1 MAGRPGRT
9 LPQPAAPAR
18 KGKPAAARK
27 PAKPTVLG
35 RIFARP
41 GVIVAGASFAAVMT
55 GIVANALILQKGH
68 HPSPLFSPAPT
79 ETAQPAPVPLPPVVQ
94 RQVVEQPAAP
104 ADVPAPAPAA
114 AVEDAPAAQAPVAKP
129 VSAPASHA
137 TTKKPAAHT
146 AATHAATTAHK
157 EAAAPAHKAAPAVHK
172 DPIAQLLGKA
182 Q

>member
-18 KGKPAAARK
+18 KGKAAPARK
-27 PAKPTVLG
+27 SARPTVLG
-35 RIFARP
+35 RVFARP

-68 HPSPLFSPAPT
+68 HPSPLFSPAAT
-79 ETAQPAPVPLPPVVQ
+79 ETAQPAPVPLPPPAP
-94 RQVVEQPAAP
+94 RQVLEQPAAP
-104 ADVPAPAPAA
+104 AEAPAPAPAA
-114 AVEDAPAAQAPVAKP
+114 PVEDVPAAPAPTAR
-129 VSAPASHA
+129 PATATPHA
-137 TTKKPAAHT
+137 AAKKPAAHP
-146 AATHAATTAHK
+146 AATHVAATAHK
-157 EAAAPAHKAAPAVHK
+157 EAAAPGHKAAPAVHK